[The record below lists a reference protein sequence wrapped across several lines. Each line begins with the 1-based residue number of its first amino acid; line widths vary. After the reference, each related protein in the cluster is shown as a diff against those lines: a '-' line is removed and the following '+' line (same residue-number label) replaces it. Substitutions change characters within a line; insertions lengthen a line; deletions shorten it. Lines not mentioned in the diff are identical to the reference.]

1 MNQKA
6 YRPAVGWVAL
16 AAIMLGGACDVA
28 DSRIPIDVE
37 ALGPQVGEQV
47 PAFSLPDQ
55 FGQIVTLES
64 VLGPN
69 GAILLF
75 QRSADW

>member
-1 MNQKA
+1 MKRRA
-6 YRPAVGWVAL
+6 YRRAVRLLVL
-16 AAIMLGGACDVA
+16 AAVVLGGACDTM
-28 DSRIPIDVE
+28 DSRTQIDVE

-55 FGQIVTLES
+55 FGQVVTLDYI
-64 VLGPN
+64 LGPN